1 MQITCDLLRKVTHM
15 KAQSNNTRSIKLF
28 AFVLGFIISGMILFE
43 GLINHNAPLSAT
55 RGEYDSLKN
64 EIQHNNEIE
73 YNKTLLTNSY
83 LLGVSIYK
91 LKESLD

>member
-1 MQITCDLLRKVTHM
+1 M
-15 KAQSNNTRSIKLF
+15 KAQSNNKKSIKLF

-43 GLINHNAPLSAT
+43 GLVNQNAPVSVT
-55 RGEYDSLKN
+55 RGEYDSLK
-64 EIQHNNEIE
+64 NEIE

-91 LKESLD
+91 LKESID